1 MYNISLKILRLFPP
15 ELAHKITINSLKY
28 AGYRNRENDDPILS
42 QHILGLDF
50 PNPIGLA
57 AGFDKNAEVVK
68 SMFSFGF
75 GFVEIG
81 TVTPKPQK
89 GNIKPRVFRLTE
101 DNAIIN
107 SLGFNSKGI
116 ENVRKNLSKIQN
128 PYFNNKIIGIN
139 LGKNKDSTDDIK
151 DYLYGIE
158 ELGNFSSY
166 ITINISSPNT
176 KGLRDLQLRGNIE
189 KLIKEIIKKRE
200 EISIINKKPI
210 LIKISPDLNDD
221 QLRDIAL
228 ISLANGIDGLILTNT
243 TINRPDILKSKSKL
257 KIGGLSGKPIFEIS
271 NTILKKMYNLTNG
284 QIPLI
289 GVGGISSGTDCYEK
303 LKSGA
308 SLIQLYTA
316 LVYQGPELI
325 SNIKNELVYLIKT
338 EGYKK
343 VSEVIG
349 KSV

>member
-116 ENVRKNLSKIQN
+116 ENVRKK
-128 PYFNNKIIGIN
+128 NNVN
-139 LGKNKDSTDDIK
+139 WM
-151 DYLYGIE
+151 
-158 ELGNFSSY
+158 
-166 ITINISSPNT
+166 
-176 KGLRDLQLRGNIE
+176 
-189 KLIKEIIKKRE
+189 
-200 EISIINKKPI
+200 
-210 LIKISPDLNDD
+210 
-221 QLRDIAL
+221 
-228 ISLANGIDGLILTNT
+228 
-243 TINRPDILKSKSKL
+243 
-257 KIGGLSGKPIFEIS
+257 
-271 NTILKKMYNLTNG
+271 TILKIALEHNPKQTLGVMKKIHQKDS
-284 QIPLI
+284 QI
-289 GVGGISSGTDCYEK
+289 SK
-303 LKSGA
+303 L
-308 SLIQLYTA
+308 
-316 LVYQGPELI
+316 
-325 SNIKNELVYLIKT
+325 
-338 EGYKK
+338 YKK
-343 VSEVIG
+343 I
-349 KSV
+349 KI